1 MEISEAKIIL
11 GNSQPFAKLNP
22 KQLDR
27 LIEISKIKEYKNGQI
42 VYQQGSPP
50 DSFYFLLKGRVTIS
64 TKSTEDKEPQR
75 IEIIKRGVCF
85 GVISLLTGDNH
96 SVTATSIENSFILEG
111 EKESFNQYLNKIPS
125 LSLDFSRILSQR
137 VKVRTRPKKIFQSKK
152 IGIVTRDSNQ
162 KNVYIVDL
170 AKEIKKQTKKKV
182 ICIRFASCQDRRK
195 DNISNFSGISSE
207 KKILALGG
215 FREEDVLDYILHKD
229 IDYLYIKDILDNF
242 ISLLNFLSEG
252 YHFILYE
259 IPENLTDKDFSEFIN
274 SAYQLH
280 LLVFPQAEELNK
292 MKVFIKRLKFKHPLK
307 EAKIVLAKSAQ
318 DKNLSFNQR
327 YKLFNHPVYATLPL
341 DDSVNYSRLLRRIAR
356 QVGEVTV
363 GIALGSGA
371 AYGFSHI
378 GVLRILEENGVEID
392 MACGSSMGA
401 VISALW
407 AVGFSLDEIEDICL
421 KIGKKISSFSIL
433 GFSFPFKGIIRA
445 KSLENILKSI
455 FGNLTFYDLKH
466 TLKIISFDF
475 LRRRTKIIEE
485 GLIYK
490 AVAASCAFPGIFEP
504 VEVKKDIFL
513 DGGILNPLPAKILLS
528 YGASKI
534 IASNISLSHE
544 QALRE
549 YRKRDRFHVFDFVF
563 GSVEVMQQKFIQEA
577 LEICDVVIHTNLEGL
592 GWMEFDKI
600 SEFIKRGEAAAS
612 SKVNEIKEVL
622 IN

>member
-1 MEISEAKIIL
+1 MEINEAKIIL
-11 GNSQPFAKLNP
+11 GNSQPFTQLSP
-22 KQLDR
+22 KQLDK
-27 LIEISKIKEYKNGQI
+27 LIEICQIKEYKNGQA
-42 VYQQGSPP
+42 VYQQGCPP
-50 DSFYFLLKGRVTIS
+50 DFFYFLLKGRITIS
-64 TKSTEDKEPQR
+64 TKNREDKDQQK

-85 GVISLLTGDNH
+85 GIISLLTGDNH
-96 SVTATSIENSFILEG
+96 SVTATSIEDSFVLEV
-111 EKESFNQYLNKIPS
+111 EKESFNQYLNKIPH

-152 IGIVTRDSNQ
+152 IGVIARDSDQ
-162 KNVYIVDL
+162 KNNYIVDL

-182 ICIRFASCQDRRK
+182 ICISH
-195 DNISNFSGISSE
+195 SNGISSE
-207 KKILALGG
+207 KKVLTSSS
-215 FREEDVLDYILHKD
+215 FREEDVLDYIVYKD
-229 IDYLYIKDILDNF
+229 IDYLYVEDIQDNF

-259 IPENLTDKDFSEFIN
+259 IPEKLTDKDFSEFIG

-280 LLVFPQAEELNK
+280 LLVFQKQKELNK
-292 MKVFIKRLKFKHPLK
+292 IKVFIRRLKLRRSFEEEKI
-307 EAKIVLAKSAQ
+307 KIVLAENAK
-318 DKNLSFNQR
+318 DKNLSFNQKH
-327 YKLFNHPVYATLPL
+327 KLFNYPVYATLPL

-378 GVLRILEENGVEID
+378 GVLKVLEENGVEID

-407 AVGFSLDEIEDICL
+407 AVGFSLDKIEDICL
-421 KIGKKISSFSIL
+421 QVGKKISSFSIL

-445 KSLENILKSI
+445 KNLENILKSI

-475 LRRRTKIIEE
+475 LRRKTKIIEE

-513 DGGILNPLPAKILLS
+513 DGGILNPLPAKILLN

-549 YRKRDRFHVFDFVF
+549 YRKRDRFHIFDFVF
-563 GSVEVMQQKFIQEA
+563 GSVEVMQQKFVQEA
-577 LEICDVVIHTNLEGL
+577 LDICDIVIHTNLEGL

-600 SEFIKRGEAAAS
+600 SEFIKRGETAAS
-612 SKVNEIKEVL
+612 SKINEIKEVL
-622 IN
+622 AN

>member
-1 MEISEAKIIL
+1 MEISEAKIIV
-11 GNSQPFAKLNP
+11 GNSQPFAELSP
-22 KQLDR
+22 KQLNQ
-27 LIEISKIKEYKNGQI
+27 LIEIAKIKEYKNGQI
-42 VYQQGSPP
+42 VYQQDSPP
-50 DSFYFLLKGRVTIS
+50 DFFYFLLKGRVAILA
-64 TKSTEDKEPQR
+64 KNAEDKEPQK
-75 IEIIKRGVCF
+75 IEIIKRGICF
-85 GVISLLTGDNH
+85 GIISLLTGDNH
-96 SVTATSIENSFILEG
+96 SVTATSIENSFILEV
-111 EKESFNQYLNKIPS
+111 EKGSFNQYLNKIPH
-125 LSLDFSRILSQR
+125 LSLGFSRILSQR

-152 IGIVTRDSNQ
+152 IGVVVGDSQ
-162 KNVYIVDL
+162 QRSTYIVDL

-182 ICIRFASCQDRRK
+182 ICI
-195 DNISNFSGISSE
+195 SNSSGISSE
-207 KKILALGG
+207 RKTLALGC
-215 FREEDVLDYILHKD
+215 FREEDVLDHILCQD
-229 IDYLYIKDILDNF
+229 IDYLYVKDIRDNF
-242 ISLLNFLSEG
+242 IALLNFLSEG

-259 IPENLTDKDFSEFIN
+259 IIENLTNKDFSEFIS

-280 LLVFPQAEELNK
+280 LLVFPQQKELNR
-292 MKVFIKRLKFKHPLK
+292 MKVFIKRLKLK
-307 EAKIVLAKSAQ
+307 RLFEEEKIKIVIAESVQ
-318 DKNLSFNQR
+318 DKKLSFSQR
-327 YKLFNHPVYATLPL
+327 HKLFNHPVYATLPL
-341 DDSVNYSRLLRRIAR
+341 DDLVNYSRILRRIAR

-378 GVLRILEENGVEID
+378 GVLKVLVENGVEID

-407 AVGFSLDEIEDICL
+407 AVGFSLDKIEDICL

-433 GFSFPFKGIIRA
+433 GFSFPFKGMIRA
-445 KSLENILKSI
+445 KTLENILKSI

-466 TLKIISFDF
+466 SLKIVSFDF
-475 LRRRTKIIEE
+475 LKRKTKIIEE

-513 DGGILNPLPAKILLS
+513 DGGILNPLPTKILLN
-528 YGASKI
+528 YGTSKI

-549 YRKRDRFHVFDFVF
+549 YRKRDKFHIFDFVF

-577 LEICDVVIHTNLEGL
+577 LEIADVVIHTNLEGL
-592 GWMEFDKI
+592 GWMEFGKI
-600 SEFIKRGEAAAS
+600 SEFIKRGEVAAT
-612 SKVNEIKEVL
+612 SKINEVKKVL